1 MELKV
6 IPVVQVIIAVL
17 LMIVFSKL
25 WPELILNWPAHKQI
39 AILLFSLAIVVG
51 ISAII
56 RFKRHKTTVNPTK
69 PEASTSVVSSG
80 VYSLSRNP
88 MYLAMLISLIS
99 LGYYLQQITALP
111 IILIF
116 IAYMT
121 RFQIIPEEKM
131 LTKIFSQQ
139 YLDYQK
145 KVRRWL

>member
-56 RFKRHKTTVNPTK
+56 SFKRHKTTVNPTK